1 MSHEQGKSLQTL
13 VPTSDGSLTLLHTGL
28 NQTYH
33 SVNGA
38 LQEAQHVFLQQGLQ
52 YFLRQSGTATARVL
66 EIGFGTGLNFLVS
79 AAYCLQNGISLTYT
93 GVEPFPL
100 NRETLRESE
109 YGRLLPGTGN
119 WERFLSWYPGGQPFY
134 LTGEQQ
140 AAGNHDNLREP
151 ERLGEQPGAPKPR
164 KLGEQPEMGEQP
176 EPGKR
181 AKSGEADAITSELVR
196 LELLQQKVLQTGPL
210 PPADVIYFDAFA
222 PATQPEM
229 WTQEV
234 ISHVTSSLEGGG
246 VFVSY
251 SITGNLKRML
261 KGLGFSVEKPKGAA
275 GKREMIRAVK
285 NTPL

>member
-1 MSHEQGKSLQTL
+1 
-13 VPTSDGSLTLLHTGL
+13 
-28 NQTYH
+28 
-33 SVNGA
+33 
-38 LQEAQHVFLQQGLQ
+38 
-52 YFLRQSGTATARVL
+52 
-66 EIGFGTGLNFLVS
+66 
-79 AAYCLQNGISLTYT
+79 
-93 GVEPFPL
+93 
-100 NRETLRESE
+100 
-109 YGRLLPGTGN
+109 
-119 WERFLSWYPGGQPFY
+119 
-134 LTGEQQ
+134 
-140 AAGNHDNLREP
+140 
-151 ERLGEQPGAPKPR
+151 
-164 KLGEQPEMGEQP
+164 MGEQP

-234 ISHVTSSLEGGG
+234 ISHVTSSLEVGG